1 MKVLTFLVMNKEN
14 QEAKKIP
21 RWIKDR
27 YLYLLGKFK
36 EREFDFDQAQ
46 KVLEEKYQYSEAQTK
61 RVVFELQKAGYLNS
75 KGSPKDRRV
84 KIYNLVNI
92 LKGQTGGGNKVDTRA
107 QLHSILK
114 NAADLIRTRVDY
126 TFILLLL
133 FYKAISDRWQ
143 VEYNKKYQSF
153 LKDGWKETEAIRE
166 AVSSY
171 YHTFN
176 LPSEL
181 SWESLRKNT
190 LKLAENL
197 SRAMKK
203 LGELNPDYKDIFTQF
218 DFLQFTQN
226 QENNEILIQLFE
238 LFSKYSFSEIE
249 SDVLGDAYE
258 WILKYFAPSKAKEG
272 EVYTSREVIR
282 LMVEI
287 LKPEPKKSVYDCS
300 LGSGGMLIVSYQYVK
315 EHYSL
320 KEANTLFLY
329 GQEYNHKTLA
339 LAKMNMLLHNI
350 KNHDLRQ
357 GDTLL
362 FPKITTGNTIKKFNY
377 TIANPPWNQKS
388 YGEENLKKAE
398 YNWRFNLGYPS
409 KQSADWA
416 WIQHMLASI
425 KDDDG
430 GKMTV
435 IIDTGAASR
444 AGREKAIRAKTVEAD
459 LVEAIILLP
468 EKLFYNTGAPG
479 LVIVFNKNKPKE
491 RKEKILLINA
501 SKEFTPGK
509 PQNTLS
515 KENIRKIVEVY
526 DKFKEAEGLSK
537 VIKIEEIKKADF
549 NLSPSRF
556 VSAIDAE
563 VHRPIKEITKDL
575 QETES
580 ERKKIE
586 ADLEKILKK
595 ISFK

>member
-1 MKVLTFLVMNKEN
+1 MTQEKKETP
-14 QEAKKIP
+14 K
-21 RWIKDR
+21 WIEDR
-27 YLYLLGKFK
+27 YLYLFSRFK
-36 EREFDFDQAQ
+36 EKEFDFNQA
-46 KVLEEKYQYSEAQTK
+46 KKALEEKYQDSEAQTK
-61 RVVFELQKAGYLNS
+61 RVLFELQKAGYLKS
-75 KGSPKDRRV
+75 KGSPKDKRV

-92 LKGQTGGGNKVDTRA
+92 LKKQTVNGNKVDTRA

-133 FYKAISDRWQ
+133 FYKAISDRW
-143 VEYNKKYQSF
+143 VKEFEKKRQD
-153 LKDGWKETEAIRE
+153 LLQEGWKKEE
-166 AVSSY
+166 AVPEAESPY

-176 LPSEL
+176 LPQEL
-181 SWESLRKNT
+181 LWESLRKNP

-197 SRAMKK
+197 SKAMKK

-272 EVYTSREVIR
+272 EVYTPREVIR

-287 LKPEPKKSVYDCS
+287 LKPEPKRSVYDCS
-300 LGSGGMLIVSYQYVK
+300 LGSGGMLIVSHQYVK
-315 EHYSL
+315 ENYSP
-320 KEANTLFLY
+320 KEANFLFLY

-339 LAKMNMLLHNI
+339 LAKMNMLLHDI
-350 KNHDLRQ
+350 KNYDFRQ

-362 FPKITTGNTIKKFNY
+362 YPKITAGNSIKKFDY
-377 TIANPPWNQKS
+377 VIANPPWNQKS

-398 YNWRFNLGYPS
+398 YNWRFNFDYPP

-425 KDDDG
+425 KDDNG
-430 GKMTV
+430 GKMAV
-435 IIDTGAASR
+435 IIDTGAVSR
-444 AGREKAIRAKTVEAD
+444 GGREKAIRQKIIENDLIEA
-459 LVEAIILLP
+459 VILLP

-479 LVIVFNKNKPKE
+479 LIIVFNKNKPKE

-501 SKEFTPGK
+501 SKEFVAGK
-509 PQNTLS
+509 PQNILG
-515 KENIRKIVEVY
+515 KENIKKIVEVY
-526 DKFKEAEGLSK
+526 DKFKEIEGLSK
-537 VIKIEEIKKADF
+537 IVKIEEIKKADF

-556 VSAIDAE
+556 VSALDTE
-563 VHRPIKEITKDL
+563 VYRPVKEITEDL
-575 QETES
+575 QKADA
-580 ERKKIE
+580 ERKKVE
-586 ADLEKILKK
+586 TNLEKILKK
-595 ISFK
+595 INF